1 MKLHLLQIV
10 LILSLFLSCK
20 NNSDKVTSKT
30 AMQAHIEQLDPEVEE
45 LVKDWDGYWAL
56 ERNIAL
62 IENTNPLNAIDFM
75 DKLAN
80 NCNAMILQMPQEL
93 KSPEIK
99 EQINRVDTRI
109 NEFYAEVN
117 RNETSELVVENH
129 IETIVNAFDTLNK
142 QLNQVL

>member
-1 MKLHLLQIV
+1 
-10 LILSLFLSCK
+10 
-20 NNSDKVTSKT
+20 
-30 AMQAHIEQLDPEVEE
+30 
-45 LVKDWDGYWAL
+45 
-56 ERNIAL
+56 
-62 IENTNPLNAIDFM
+62 M

-117 RNETSELVVENH
+117 RNETSERVVENH